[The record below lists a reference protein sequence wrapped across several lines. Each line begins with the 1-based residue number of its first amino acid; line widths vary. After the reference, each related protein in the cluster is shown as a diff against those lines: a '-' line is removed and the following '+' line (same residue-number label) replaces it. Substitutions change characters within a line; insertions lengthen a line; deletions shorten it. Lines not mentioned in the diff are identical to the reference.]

1 MIPEQDH
8 ERKFRELNERMASFE
23 DRISLTD
30 EKLNAVL
37 SHTSDWFNQVKHMLL
52 ATTSGNFQ
60 ARREQW
66 NVPEILFLF
75 EAIGFRRLLI
85 QNQIPDTE
93 IGKFLEGLTGYS
105 GENFR
110 RLMNNYTLKNRDQD
124 DITEPK
130 KFLINKLRED
140 GLTKIADLLESK
152 L

>member
-1 MIPEQDH
+1 MSQEQEH
-8 ERKFRELNERMASFE
+8 ERKFRELNDRMASFE
-23 DRISLTD
+23 EHSALTD

-37 SHTSDWFNQVKHMLL
+37 AHTSDWFNQVKHMLL
-52 ATTSGNFQ
+52 DTTSGNFQ
-60 ARREQW
+60 ARKDQW

-85 QNQIPDTE
+85 QHQIPDTE

-110 RLMNNYTLKNRDQD
+110 RMMNNYTLKNRDQD

-130 KFLINKLRED
+130 KALVKQLRED
-140 GLTKIADLLESK
+140 GLTRVADLLESK